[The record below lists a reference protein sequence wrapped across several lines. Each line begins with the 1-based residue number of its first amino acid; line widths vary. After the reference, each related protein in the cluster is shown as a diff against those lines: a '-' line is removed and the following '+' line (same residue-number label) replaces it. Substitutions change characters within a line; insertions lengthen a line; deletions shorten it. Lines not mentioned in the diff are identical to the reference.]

1 MKDLSRLGRD
11 LSKTIIVDNSIHAF
25 AYNLTNGIPIPSFY
39 GQLQDQELQ
48 MLVSKLPM
56 TLNEFLI
63 LFIM

>member
-48 MLVSKLPM
+48 MLVSKLLM